1 MEENSSFEYEK
12 KNGYVVITAL
22 KGDPSVVEIPGMLD
36 GLPVT
41 ELKEYLFSGES
52 LETLY
57 LPDTVKKIG
66 RYGFYNCRSLH
77 TMWFGSRFTDIGS
90 GAFTG
95 CHNIQ
100 KLYVHM
106 EGQDSGIKEILSEIG
121 EELEVVLS
129 GSVEAVLWFPEYY
142 EEGVENTPARIL
154 MTQIHGSGLYYRNCF
169 AGKRFNYQEYD
180 KRFEMAE

>member
-41 ELKEYLFSGES
+41 ELKEYLFSGKS

-77 TMWFGSRFTDIGS
+77 TMWFGSHFTDIGS

-95 CHNIQ
+95 CHNIR
-100 KLYVHM
+100 KLYVNM
-106 EGQDSGIKEILSEIG
+106 ESQDSGIK
-121 EELEVVLS
+121 
-129 GSVEAVLWFPEYY
+129 
-142 EEGVENTPARIL
+142 
-154 MTQIHGSGLYYRNCF
+154 
-169 AGKRFNYQEYD
+169 
-180 KRFEMAE
+180 